1 MNMPSRTPLLM
12 GIFFAAINAFMLA
25 GMSLFAKLLATYFGP
40 VEVTFFRNIFS
51 LAALTL
57 WLVFAGKLVLL
68 KTRRP
73 WAHAFRSAIG
83 TVGIVLG
90 AWALSIMPLAETTVL
105 LFTSPLF
112 TVLISYAVLKED
124 VGAYRL
130 GAVLFGFTGVI
141 IVANP
146 MSDVSNLPLMGI
158 LIGLGWGFSSGCVD
172 ACLRWLGSTENSM
185 TTVFYFV
192 LFGTITT
199 GLHWPLAEIQPNS
212 FSLDALWIIIGL
224 GTTGLLS
231 LLAKTQSFRLGEAS
245 IIAPIMY
252 SMIIW
257 TMIFDYLFWDKVPS
271 VNVII
276 GATMIIASNI
286 FILYREARTKSDP
299 PAPETAHECK

>member
-51 LAALTL
+51 LVALTL

-73 WAHAFRSAIG
+73 WAHVFRSAIG

-146 MSDVSNLPLMGI
+146 MSDVSILPLYGI

-199 GLHWPLAEIQPNS
+199 GLHWPLAEVQPNS

-257 TMIFDYLFWDKVPS
+257 TMIFDYMFWDKVPS
-271 VNVII
+271 ANVII

-286 FILYREARTKSDP
+286 FILYREARTKSDL
-299 PAPETAHECK
+299 PASESIHECK